1 MSRASIATRDRIATR
16 VPIRAIG
23 RRLRAPNAIRDRSEI
38 RVENRAS
45 TAIPAPIATRAVS
58 RAANNVVSAIR
69 AGNRATIEIRA
80 GSRATIA
87 TRAVSRAR
95 IVIREASHA
104 RTVT

>member
-23 RRLRAPNAIRDRSEI
+23 RRLRAPTAIRDRSEI

-69 AGNRATIEIRA
+69 AGNRATI
-80 GSRATIA
+80 A